1 MKQFALEIN
10 KVCLHSSMF
19 IMWHKIY
26 VFQESR
32 PNDGDGS
39 EELASCADWS
49 DSDSDMDGKEESH
62 NNNVSE
68 ASPVLSPVRYF

>member
-1 MKQFALEIN
+1 MAHPAK
-10 KVCLHSSMF
+10 
-19 IMWHKIY
+19 

-32 PNDGDGS
+32 PNDGDES
-39 EELASCADWS
+39 VELASCADWS
-49 DSDSDMDGKEESH
+49 DSDSDMDGEEESH